1 MVGKKM
7 VTEAKATRKIEAPVE
22 KAKQNSQYGALEKF
36 FALSLDMLFSVGLD
50 GYIKQLN
57 PMCEKTLFFTTQEF
71 LSLPLL
77 EFVHPQDRESTLAQ
91 LQKLGNIENPISFD
105 NRCLCKDGSYKW
117 LLWNATISQE
127 DQLIYVVARDI
138 TASKQEKEALQES
151 EERYRLLVESVKDYA
166 IYMLDPDGRVISW
179 NPGAQRMKQYRANE
193 IIGQNFSCF
202 YPSEDIKRGKPEEEL
217 RVAAT
222 EGRFEDEGLRLRK
235 DGSRF
240 WVNAIVTA
248 LRDKDGQ
255 LRGFAKVTRDITD
268 RKLAQEAL
276 QKAHDELEKRVQ
288 ERTAELTESN
298 ALLIEEIGVRKR
310 TETALRQSKA
320 RLKDQTK
327 QLEETLH
334 ELNSTQA
341 QLIQNE
347 KMSSL
352 GQLVAGIAH
361 EINNPVSFIYCN
373 LDHASRYVQDL
384 LQLLRLYQQ
393 NYPQSTPEI
402 DEAVEAIDLDFLM
415 ADIAKLFSSMK
426 LGSKRIQQIV
436 LSLRNFA
443 RHDESEMKFVD
454 IHEGIDSTLSL
465 LQNRLKTTDG
475 HPGIQV
481 IQAYGDLPLVECY
494 PGLLNQVFM
503 NLLTNAIDVLET
515 HQDAPVITI
524 STEVRHET
532 GMGHRACESTI
543 NSERSPMNQFV
554 VIRIAD
560 NGPGMTEEVRRK
572 LFDPFFTTKSVGRG
586 MGLGLS
592 ISYQI
597 VVEKHG
603 GKLTCISEP
612 GKGAEFSIE
621 IPIYQC
627 DRQPAKL
634 QSKPEPST
642 QQKLALS

>member
-1 MVGKKM
+1 MA
-7 VTEAKATRKIEAPVE
+7 TEAKGTPIIETPAEKIEQTSP
-22 KAKQNSQYGALEKF
+22 YCGFDKF
-36 FALSLDMLFSVGLD
+36 FNLSLDMLFIVGLD
-50 GYIKQLN
+50 GYIKKLN
-57 PMCEKTLFFTTQEF
+57 PMCEKTLSFTTQEF
-71 LSLPLL
+71 ISLPLL

-91 LQKLGNIENPISFD
+91 LQKLGNIGDPISFD
-105 NRCLCKDGSYKW
+105 NRCLCKDGAYKW
-117 LLWNATISQE
+117 LLWNATLSQE
-127 DQLIYVVARDI
+127 EQLIYVVARDI

-166 IYMLDPDGRVISW
+166 IYMLDPDGYVISW

-193 IIGQNFSCF
+193 IIGKHFSCF
-202 YPSEDIKRGKPEEEL
+202 YPSEEVERGKPEEEL

-248 LRDKDGQ
+248 LRDKNGQ
-255 LRGFAKVTRDITD
+255 LRGFTKVTRDITD

-298 ALLIEEIGVRKR
+298 ALLIEEIGVRKL
-310 TETALRQSKA
+310 TETALRQSKS

-327 QLEETLH
+327 QLEEALH
-334 ELNSTQA
+334 ELHSTQA

-361 EINNPVSFIYCN
+361 EINNPVSFIYGN

-402 DEAVEAIDLDFLM
+402 DQAVEAIDLDFLM

-443 RHDESEMKFVD
+443 RHDESEMKFVN

-475 HPGIQV
+475 YPGIQV

-524 STEVRHET
+524 STDVRHGEGVS
-532 GMGHRACESTI
+532 GMERGHRTWQSRT
-543 NSERSPMNQFV
+543 NNERSPMNQFAL
-554 VIRIAD
+554 IRIAD

-592 ISYQI
+592 ICYQI

-603 GKLTCISEP
+603 GQLTCISEP
-612 GKGAEFSIE
+612 GQGAELLIE

-627 DRQPAKL
+627 DPQPAKL
-634 QSKPEPST
+634 ESKPEPSHR
-642 QQKLALS
+642 QQLALS

>member
-1 MVGKKM
+1 MAQ
-7 VTEAKATRKIEAPVE
+7 EAKGTLIIETPAEKIEQSSPYSGIE
-22 KAKQNSQYGALEKF
+22 IF
-36 FALSLDMLFSVGLD
+36 FNLSVDMLFILGLD

-57 PMCEKTLFFTTQEF
+57 PMCEKTLSFTTQEF
-71 LSLPLL
+71 ISRPLL
-77 EFVHPQDRESTLAQ
+77 EFVHPQDREFTFAQ
-91 LQKLGNIENPISFD
+91 LEKLGNIGNPISFD
-105 NRCLCKDGSYKW
+105 NRFLCKNGAYKW
-117 LLWNATISQE
+117 LLWNATLSQE
-127 DQLIYVVARDI
+127 EQLIYVVARDI

-166 IYMLDPDGRVISW
+166 IYMLDPDGHVISW
-179 NPGAQRMKQYRANE
+179 NPGAQRLKQYRADE
-193 IIGQNFSCF
+193 IIGKHFSCF
-202 YPSEDIKRGKPEEEL
+202 YPSEEVQRGKPEEEL

-248 LRDKDGQ
+248 LRDKNGQ
-255 LRGFAKVTRDITD
+255 LRGFTKVTRDITD

-298 ALLIEEIGVRKR
+298 ALLIEEIGVRNR
-310 TETALRQSKA
+310 TEMALRQSKS

-327 QLEETLH
+327 QLEEALH
-334 ELNSTQA
+334 ELHSTQA
-341 QLIQNE
+341 QLIQRE

-384 LQLLRLYQQ
+384 LHLLRLYQQ

-402 DEAVEAIDLDFLM
+402 EEAVEAIDLDFLIG
-415 ADIAKLFSSMK
+415 DIAKLLSSMK
-426 LGSKRIQQIV
+426 LGAKRIEQIV

-443 RHDESEMKFVD
+443 RHDESEMKFVN
-454 IHEGIDSTLSL
+454 IHEGIDSTVSL
-465 LQNRLKTTDG
+465 LQNRLKTTNG
-475 HPGIQV
+475 YPGIQV

-515 HQDAPVITI
+515 HQDARAIAI
-524 STEVRHET
+524 STEVRHGT
-532 GMGHRACESTI
+532 GMGDRASQSTI

-560 NGPGMTEEVRRK
+560 NGPGMTEEVRSK